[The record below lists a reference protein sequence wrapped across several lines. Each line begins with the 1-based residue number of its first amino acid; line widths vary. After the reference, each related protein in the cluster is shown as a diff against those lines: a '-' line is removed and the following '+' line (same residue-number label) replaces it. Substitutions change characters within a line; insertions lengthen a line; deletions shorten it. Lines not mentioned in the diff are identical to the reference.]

1 MITPF
6 LLQAWLEHRQSLG
19 HSLLH
24 TLCNKVRL
32 FADSVEPE
40 ESRLYRITCLW
51 QIDSDANR
59 CVLNRFLAHAG
70 LQHRRQNAAT
80 TQLVGVDSHFL
91 IVFGLGGVTILQG
104 SGGRH
109 IIFGGLIEKFLD
121 ERGFAT
127 TFFTDKDQSLR
138 IRSGSESYTQEV
150 KKGLGEY
157 LAAN

>member
-1 MITPF
+1 M
-6 LLQAWLEHRQSLG
+6 
-19 HSLLH
+19 
-24 TLCNKVRL
+24 
-32 FADSVEPE
+32 
-40 ESRLYRITCLW
+40 
-51 QIDSDANR
+51 
-59 CVLNRFLAHAG
+59 
-70 LQHRRQNAAT
+70 QHRRQNAAT

-157 LAAN
+157 LAASQVINYSILTLNINLRGFGVLGFWGFGFRV